1 MWEDIVYTKAQ
12 AKYKFQQ
19 IEAQPKNCAPRTVK
33 PYFEY
38 LRSAMLEAR
47 KRMINVTEKKV
58 GYEFDLRM
66 GLVLYE
72 VLNTYYSFNE
82 RIAAR
87 DEIWRFLALE
97 ILPDFIY
104 ERYGV
109 SDDRYYKR
117 SSRVWPKAI
126 WWYIHLSWQ
135 GTSEQTYEI
144 LKGNT
149 ADEMMQLVDRSGTGG
164 FRIELTRELM
174 RQHYLAENKP
184 AQVLRR
190 ILKLNTA
197 RLNIVEPS
205 LVEGGVEAY
214 VTDLYKYFKIRTFVT
229 S

>member
-19 IEAQPKNCAPRTVK
+19 IAAQPENCAPRSVK
-33 PYFEY
+33 PYFEN
-38 LRSAMLEAR
+38 LRAALLQEKAR
-47 KRMINVTEKKV
+47 IVQPDKKA
-58 GYEFDLRM
+58 GYEYDLQL

-72 VLNTYYSFNE
+72 VLHAQYAFNE

-87 DEIWRFLALE
+87 DEIWRYLALE

-104 ERYGV
+104 ERYGI

-135 GTSEQTYEI
+135 GTAEQTYAI
-144 LKGNT
+144 LKDNSS
-149 ADEMMQLVDRSGTGG
+149 DEMMQLVDRSGTGG
-164 FRIELTRELM
+164 FRLDLTRELM
-174 RQHYLAENKP
+174 RQHYLAQNKP
-184 AQVLRR
+184 GQVLRR

-197 RLNIVEPS
+197 RLNIVEPG

-214 VTDLYKYFKIRTFVT
+214 VSDLYHYFNLETLVN

>member
-12 AKYKFQQ
+12 AKYKFHQ
-19 IEAQPKNCAPRTVK
+19 IEAHPENCAPRAVK
-33 PYFEY
+33 PYFEH
-38 LRSAMLEAR
+38 LRSAMLQ
-47 KRMINVTEKKV
+47 EKLRIVQDMDKKA
-58 GYEFDLRM
+58 GYEYDLQL

-72 VLNTYYSFNE
+72 LLNTHYAFNE
-82 RIAAR
+82 RIAAS

-109 SDDRYYKR
+109 SEARYYKR

-135 GTSEQTYEI
+135 GTPESTYEI
-144 LKGNT
+144 LKDNT
-149 ADEMMQLVDRSGTGG
+149 SDDMMQLVDRSGTGG
-164 FRIELTRELM
+164 FRIDLTRELM
-174 RQHYLAENKP
+174 RQHHLTTDKP

-197 RLNIVEPS
+197 RLNIVEPC

-214 VTDLYKYFKIRTFVT
+214 VSDLYQYFKLETLVN